1 MARQEVTSVF
11 SDGLMMDLNP
21 INTPKSV
28 LTDCL
33 NGTFITY
40 NGNEFVLQ
48 NDMGNY
54 KLQNCKLPT
63 NFIPV
68 GVKGYADILYIVSYN
83 PITKEVEIGSY
94 PAPQSIFQISDDNQD
109 GVSDT
114 GIIQFELTT
123 NPDTDIYKTTYTW
136 NKKNVLYNWTYD
148 DLITKQRRQLYTF
161 IDDDEEA
168 YKLYPGDEFQI
179 IGSNDD
185 NLKFTFQHL
194 DWFIIDEDNKLYD
207 IEDSIIEKATFD
219 TENPENYKKVSWE
232 VPGWLAAQ
240 YNLSVPDTFNLNLR
254 NLEVPTFLYQKTGSG
269 TEDVFNVKLYLNAQ
283 VTISD
288 KLFIEQLNQK
298 QRENLYIRFK
308 YNISNASASKNLSF
322 ETTQS
327 SQEPTGLNINANT
340 ERWIDVLCN
349 YHNYQDD
356 ILTAYV
362 NGIVTWTIANPLDGG
377 IIPLNWKCNVSCTAY
392 PIIVESYNLNGETY
406 YQVLEYTQFSSTLS
420 FDLDNLQS
428 PNDIH
433 IGESIYK
440 FSTDD
445 NSCTVSFDIDGPFIN
460 TFNYR
465 GYYNIYALSYFNGHF
480 SKGYSVSG
488 EQEIPN
494 LNLLGQ
500 NTLDLDFSK
509 NKIQVENIYIL
520 ELIIKDRSENNKT
533 LVSKSFILITSK
545 AFNDYFGSVD
555 NYNTIYLDQWVP
567 NYLNYVILEKCNI
580 LSITPN
586 KKQSDNPDYIVLQN
600 GQKEYN
606 ITADTKNDDMMYIF
620 DNKTSIKDVTY
631 YTTSKED
638 RGPII
643 VKLSFADFIDS
654 ITLDQEV
661 VWDNLKGALW
671 NNIDYDVLYKLG
683 NIDLTEDNTTN
694 TYTIPDSQ
702 IGEYQVQYSSKDVTG
717 NLNEEAKALFNNIK
731 SVTIDVSEPGGA
743 LSNHV
748 EVAIGNSPV
757 RSYEPNTISGPGE
770 NSSSELVNSFRPT
783 ETAYATLS
791 VEGFIHGENSL
802 GWQATIAPS
811 LNVLNPGSESDL
823 QGSNAILVGETA
835 NISGVIMR
843 SNIAYSN
850 GTTALVYIKGISSEL
865 LRDIKYYPEREN
877 NTYYLYL
884 INGTFNNL
892 PSEINQSFSSIKL
905 TYVINELSYLG
916 RPYYQNESFEAFPLD
931 GSLQLCGASN
941 LLGVSSN
948 PKVSLQKVFYSNI
961 SSLTLTMD
969 LLTLNTGY
977 KQLYTNINQWINN
990 YNSEVNSKEQEMTNS
1005 GKAGL
1010 AEGGDEKIKKQLT
1023 SSNGSAI
1030 NPDNVCWKISNTN
1043 WYLWAYN
1050 SWYGS
1055 TRPRDRSAFVAL
1067 CRYDEFTSNG

>member
-1 MARQEVTSVF
+1 MARQEATNIF
-11 SDGLMMDLNP
+11 SDGLMSDLHP

-33 NGTFITY
+33 NGTYITY
-40 NGNEFVLQ
+40 NGNEFLLQ

-54 KLQNCKLPT
+54 KLKNCRLPT

-109 GVSDT
+109 GISDT
-114 GIIQFELTT
+114 GIVQFELTT
-123 NPDTDIYKTTYTW
+123 NPDTNVYKTTYIW
-136 NKKNVLYNWTYD
+136 NGKDVLYNWTYD

-179 IGSNDD
+179 IGSNED

-194 DWFIIDEDNKLYD
+194 DWFVIDEDNKLYD

-219 TENPENYKKVSWE
+219 TENSENYKKVSWE

-254 NLEVPTFLYQKTGSG
+254 NLEVPTFLYQKTDSE

-288 KLFIEQLNQK
+288 KLFVEQLNQK

-308 YNISNASASKNLSF
+308 YNISNANSTKNLFF

-327 SQEPTGLNINANT
+327 SQEPTDLNINTNT

-356 ILTAYV
+356 ILTAYA
-362 NGIVTWTIANPLDGG
+362 NGTVTWTILNPLDDG
-377 IIPLNWKCNVSCTAY
+377 IIPSDWKCNVSCTAY
-392 PIIVESYNLNGETY
+392 PIIVESYNLNGETC

-433 IGESIYK
+433 IGENIYK

-465 GYYNIYALSYFNGHF
+465 GYYNIYALSYDEGVF
-480 SKGYSVSG
+480 SKGTSSVSG
-488 EQEIPN
+488 EQEISN

-500 NTLDLDFSK
+500 NTLDLDFST
-509 NKIQVENIYIL
+509 NSIQAENIYIL
-520 ELIIKDRSENNKT
+520 ELIIKDRSEGNKT
-533 LVSKSFILITSK
+533 LASKSFVLITSK
-545 AFNDYFGSVD
+545 VFNDYFGSVD

-567 NYLNYVILEKCNI
+567 NYLNYVILEKCEINE
-580 LSITPN
+580 LTANKNNNSDSIT
-586 KKQSDNPDYIVLQN
+586 LQN
-600 GQKEYN
+600 GQNEYVV
-606 ITADTKNDDMMYIF
+606 TGGTTNDQIMPFF
-620 DNKTSIKDVTY
+620 DNKESSDQLTY

-643 VKLSFADFIDS
+643 MKLNFSNFIKDIKLEQKVK
-654 ITLDQEV
+654 
-661 VWDNLKGALW
+661 WDNLEGALW
-671 NNIDYDVLYKLG
+671 NNIDKDKDVLYKLG
-683 NIDLTEDNTTN
+683 NIELTETNTLN

-717 NLNEEAKALFNNIK
+717 NLNEEAIALFNNIK
-731 SVTIDVSEPGGA
+731 SVTIDVSNPGGA
-743 LSNHV
+743 KSNHV
-748 EVAIGNSPV
+748 EVIIGNFPTKT
-757 RSYEPNTISGPGE
+757 YEPDIISGPGE
-770 NSSSELVNSFRPT
+770 NSSSELVNSFVPT
-783 ETAYATLS
+783 KNSYATLN
-791 VEGFIHGENSL
+791 VKGFESGQNSL
-802 GWQATIAPS
+802 AWQATIVPS
-811 LNVLNPGSESDL
+811 LNVLNPQSAL
-823 QGSNAILVGETA
+823 QGNDAILVGETGDVT
-835 NISGVIMR
+835 GVIMR
-843 SNIAYSN
+843 SNVAYSN
-850 GTTALVYIKGISSEL
+850 GTTALVYVAGVDSEK
-865 LRDIKYYPEREN
+865 LRNIKYYPEREN

-892 PSEINQSFSSIKL
+892 PSEINQSFSSVKL
-905 TYVINELSYLG
+905 TYVINNLSYLG
-916 RPYYQNESFEAFPLD
+916 YIYYKSEKFKAFPLNN
-931 GSLQLCGASN
+931 SLKSCSAIN
-941 LLGVSSN
+941 LLKISSN
-948 PKVSLQKVFYSNI
+948 PNISLQKVFYANI
-961 SSLTLTMD
+961 SSLTLTIN
-969 LLTLNTGY
+969 LLDFNAGY
-977 KQLYTNINQWINN
+977 KNIYTNINQWINN
-990 YNSEVNSKEQEMTNS
+990 YNSAVNSKEQEIINS

-1010 AEGGDEKIKKQLT
+1010 AEGGDENIKNQLT

-1030 NPDNVCWKISNTN
+1030 NPNNVCWKISNTN
-1043 WYLWAYN
+1043 SYLWAYN

-1055 TRPRDRSAFVAL
+1055 TRPRDHSAFVAL
-1067 CRYDEFTSNG
+1067 CRYDKFTSNE